1 MHRFWRNDELREI
14 SLTSMLPYLFPVRH
28 GGAAGIRFRLGPILL
43 ISLSLLAGCKPRNE
57 YQQPPPPEVT
67 IERPVQR
74 DITDYLEESGQ
85 LAAPNSVDLMARVQG
100 TLEAIG
106 YRDGASVNK
115 GTVLFTIEPAPYRAQ
130 LDQAKATLASAEAK
144 SEFSELQYKR
154 YSDLARTDSTS
165 RQQAEQ
171 TRSDRDADR
180 AAVMQARAA
189 LTQAQITYD
198 YTHVAAPFDGMVT
211 AHQANVGELVGGSQ
225 TTQLATIVQLDPI
238 WANFN
243 ISEQDELRIRKNSA
257 AAGHAAT
264 DLHNIAVEIGLQDE
278 AGYPHRGSIDY
289 VAPQVDSGTGTLAVR
304 GLFDNPARVLLPG
317 NFVRIRIP
325 VGVLKS
331 ALLVPDVAIDNDQGG
346 RTLLVV
352 TPDSVV
358 EARSVTLGT
367 RDGDLQ
373 IVKSGLKPDDRVIV
387 DGLQRVR
394 IGQKVSPREVT
405 PRTVPD
411 QGSGQP

>member
-1 MHRFWRNDELREI
+1 MPFYP
-14 SLTSMLPYLFPVRH
+14 SPARH

-43 ISLSLLAGCKPRNE
+43 VSFSLLAGCKPRNE
-57 YQQPPPPEVT
+57 YQPPPPPEVT
-67 IERPVQR
+67 IERPLQR
-74 DITDYLEESGQ
+74 DVTDYLEESGQ
-85 LAAPNSVDLMARVQG
+85 LAAPNAVDLVARVQG

-106 YRDGASVNK
+106 YRDGASVGK

-130 LDQAKATLASAEAK
+130 LDQAKATLASAVAK
-144 SEFSELQYKR
+144 AEFSELQYKR
-154 YSDLARTDSTS
+154 YADLARTDSTS

-189 LTQAQITYD
+189 LTQAQITYG

-225 TTQLATIVQLDPI
+225 ATQLASIVQLDPI
-238 WANFN
+238 WVNFN
-243 ISEQDELRIRKNSA
+243 ISEQDELRIRKSSA
-257 AAGHAAT
+257 AAADVPT
-264 DLHNIAVEIGLQDE
+264 DLHGVAVEIALQDE

-289 VAPQVDSGTGTLAVR
+289 VAPQVDAGTGTLAVR
-304 GLFDNPARVLLPG
+304 GLFDNPSRILLPG

-325 VGVLKS
+325 VGVLKG
-331 ALLVPDVAIDNDQGG
+331 ALLVPDVAVDSDQGG

-358 EARSVTLGT
+358 EARSITLGA
-367 RDGDLQ
+367 RDGGLQ
-373 IVKSGLKPDDRVIV
+373 VVKSGLKPDDRVIV

-394 IGQKVSPREVT
+394 IGQKVSPHEVPAGT
-405 PRTVPD
+405 APN